1 MSRSQ
6 RSFLGAM
13 ALIVVAGTIFLGS
26 FNDRYAM
33 CTAESDGRQYVCTDG
48 SPTIL
53 SFFSGALVLWGIGS
67 AIVTS
72 VRGGKG
78 PIASPGTEARARQSR
93 QLEKGPLDDPEPE
106 IRAGQRAQ
114 RDAWASVKGK
124 KFACPQCNT
133 WVYRVEEIHPTVLII
148 RHCHR
153 TWDVTRLRPF
163 QA

>member
-1 MSRSQ
+1 MSSSQ
-6 RSFLGAM
+6 RSFLWAM

-26 FNDRYAM
+26 FNDRHAM

-48 SPTIL
+48 SPTAL
-53 SFFSGALVLWGIGS
+53 SFFSGALVLLGIGS

-72 VRGGKG
+72 VRGDRS
-78 PIASPGTEARARQSR
+78 PIASPRAEARRSR
-93 QLEKGPLDDPEPE
+93 QLEEGPLDDPEPE
-106 IRAGQRAQ
+106 VRTEQGAQ

-153 TWDVTRLRPF
+153 TWDVSRLRAF